1 MIKQLINPENGI
13 KGDEKM
19 EELIQKARS
28 VKKASIKL
36 QSVSTVQKNEALLQ
50 IGAALKR
57 KEDAILKANKMDVK
71 EARDKGIRDS
81 LIDRLALNQKRID
94 DMIQSCHRV
103 AGLKDPVGE
112 VIASWVQSD
121 GLRISKVRVP
131 IGAIGIIYESRPNVT
146 VEASILALKTGNSIL
161 LRGGSDAF
169 HSNMAIVK
177 AIKEGLSR
185 SSLPVESIEIVES
198 TDRKLVEQMLKL
210 REYLSLIVPR
220 GSNRLIQYVVENSSI
235 PVLET
240 GVGNCHIFVD
250 DSADLEKALE
260 IVDNAKTQRP
270 GTCNA
275 VETLLVHQSIAAA
288 FLPMMADRLS
298 KKGVEIRG
306 CSQTQKFIKVKPA
319 TDSDWETEFL
329 DLILAVRVVNS
340 LDEAIAHIQKYSSGH
355 SEAILTENYFN
366 AKKFVENI
374 DAAAVY
380 VNASTRFTD
389 GGQFGFGGEIGI
401 STQRLHARGPVGLEG
416 LTTYKYVILGDY
428 NVRR

>member
-1 MIKQLINPENGI
+1 
-13 KGDEKM
+13 M

-28 VKKASIKL
+28 VKTASIKL

-57 KEDAILKANKMDVK
+57 NEDAILKANKMDVK

>member
-1 MIKQLINPENGI
+1 M
-13 KGDEKM
+13 EK
-19 EELIQKARS
+19 LIQKARS
-28 VKKASIKL
+28 VKEASIKL
-36 QSVSTVQKNEALLQ
+36 QSVSTVQKNEALLK
-50 IGAALKR
+50 IGAALK
-57 KEDAILKANKMDVK
+57 KNEDAILKANEVDVK
-71 EARDKGIRDS
+71 EARNKGVRDS
-81 LIDRLALNQKRID
+81 LIDRLALSKKRIE
-94 DMIQSCHRV
+94 DMVESCQRV
-103 AGLKDPVGE
+103 ADLKDPVGE
-112 VIASWVQSD
+112 IIASWVQSD

-177 AIKEGLSR
+177 AIKEGLSC
-185 SSLPVESIEIVES
+185 SSVPVESIEIVES

-250 DSADLEKALE
+250 DSANFEKALE

-275 VETLLVHQSIAAA
+275 VETLLVHQNIAAA
-288 FLPMMADRLS
+288 FLPMLADRLS

-306 CSQTQKFIKVKPA
+306 CSRTQKFIEAKPA

-329 DLILAVRVVNS
+329 DLILAVRVVDS
-340 LDEAIAHIQKYSSGH
+340 LDEAIVHIQKYSSGH

-416 LTTYKYVILGDY
+416 LTTYKYVILGNY
-428 NVRR
+428 NIRR

>member
-1 MIKQLINPENGI
+1 
-13 KGDEKM
+13 M

-57 KEDAILKANKMDVK
+57 NEDAILKANKMDVK